1 MVLGIHMTPG
11 PELDSQVARIVF
23 GYAVVIDTHS
33 GEQYIVGKDHEPIPV
48 PPYSTEIEAA
58 YGITNQL
65 HRMGF
70 TLKVQNDVID
80 GKNIFFS
87 AFVKQDTRKYLSSAA
102 EDLPTAICKAGIAA
116 VTGQNIQQ

>member
-1 MVLGIHMTPG
+1 MTPG

-23 GYAVVIDTHS
+23 GFAVVIDTHS
-33 GEQYIVGKDHEPIPV
+33 GKQYIVGKDHEEMPV

-58 YGITNQL
+58 YNVTNQQ

-70 TLKVQNDVID
+70 TLKVQNDVVG
-80 GKNIFFS
+80 GKNIFYT
-87 AFVKQDTRKYLSSAA
+87 AFTKPDTRKYMASAA

-116 VTGQNIQQ
+116 VTGQNSQP